1 MTAPCTVV
9 TNMPK
14 NLLIA
19 ALDLGTL
26 KAMLVDAAYT
36 PDQDA
41 LDFINDVSGNEAA
54 GTGYPAGGFTLGT
67 PVVNLDTATNTAT
80 LDADD
85 IDGTGVSVS
94 AMTLVLY
101 VDTGTEATSPVLCY
115 FDLSAGTAVNVTFT
129 TFTFD
134 PDGIIPLL
142 VA

>member
-1 MTAPCTVV
+1 VSVPCTVV

-14 NLLIA
+14 NLMVA

-26 KAMLVDAAYT
+26 KAMLVDDAYT

-41 LDFINDVSGNEAA
+41 LDFINDVSSNEAA
-54 GTGYPAGGFTLGT
+54 GTGYVAGGFTLGT
-67 PVVNLDTATNTAT
+67 PVVNTDTATNTST

-85 IDGTGVSVS
+85 IDGAGVSVP

-101 VDTGTEATSPVLCY
+101 IDTGTEATSPVLCY
-115 FDLSAGTAVNVTFT
+115 FDLANGGGVNVTFT
-129 TFTFD
+129 TFAFD